1 MKINPDWDKEQ
12 FLAFVLL
19 YAAFADL
26 KITEE
31 EEDFISNK
39 IGVDEYEDVKN
50 TFMAHSDMERAQMI
64 AAYSE
69 EEDFDREYAQMIK
82 NELEDLFLS
91 DGEYTQW
98 EKSIGRALVRLM
110 NL

>member
-12 FLAFVLL
+12 FLTFVLL

-26 KITEE
+26 QITEE
-31 EEDFISNK
+31 EEEFISSK
-39 IGVDEYEDVKN
+39 TSADDYADVKK
-50 TFMAHSDMERAQMI
+50 TFMSHSDMERAQMI
-64 AAYSE
+64 SSYSE
-69 EEDFDREYAQMIK
+69 EEEFDSEYAQIIK
-82 NELEDLFLS
+82 NDMEDLFLS

-98 EKSIGRALVRLM
+98 EKNIGRALVRLM

>member
-12 FLAFVLL
+12 FLTFVLL

-31 EEDFISNK
+31 EEEFISSK
-39 IGVDEYEDVKN
+39 VGIDEYEDVKK
-50 TFMAHSDMERAQMI
+50 TFMSHSDMERAQMI
-64 AAYSE
+64 SSYSE

-82 NELEDLFLS
+82 NELEDLFQS

>member
-1 MKINPDWDKEQ
+1 MKIDSDWDKEQ
-12 FLAFVLL
+12 FLTFVLL

-26 KITEE
+26 NIKEE
-31 EEDFISNK
+31 EEDYISNK
-39 IGVDEYEDVKN
+39 VGIDEYNDVKKV
-50 TFMAHSDMERAQMI
+50 FMSHTDIERAQMI
-64 AAYSE
+64 ASYSQD
-69 EEDFDREYAQMIK
+69 EDFDREYAQMIK

-91 DGEYTQW
+91 DGSYTQW